1 MSMEVMTPVVPSV
14 TIANVATSSRNEHPA
29 PEASPTTEATP
40 AVASSPAP
48 AAQEAIADEAAV
60 ARKRIELAERLV
72 GANKSLV
79 IEKDPVRSGFI
90 YKTVDRQTGQV
101 TRVWP
106 QEEAASALRAL
117 ADVDARGAMINTRA

>member
-1 MSMEVMTPVVPSV
+1 MSMEFTTAPVTSV
-14 TIANVATSSRNEHPA
+14 TSTTVANTSRIAPLVVEEAA
-29 PEASPTTEATP
+29 PT
-40 AVASSPAP
+40 
-48 AAQEAIADEAAV
+48 QEAPPAGVSSEAAAVEEAAV

-117 ADVDARGAMINTRA
+117 ADVDARGAMINTRV

>member
-1 MSMEVMTPVVPSV
+1 MSMEFTTPQVTSVTAATVTVPSRV
-14 TIANVATSSRNEHPA
+14 
-29 PEASPTTEATP
+29 EASTAELDASIEA
-40 AVASSPAP
+40 PAP
-48 AAQEAIADEAAV
+48 APSAPTEPKAQEIEAV

-90 YKTVDRQTGQV
+90 YKTVDRQTGEV

-117 ADVDARGAMINTRA
+117 ADVDARGAMINTRV

>member
-1 MSMEVMTPVVPSV
+1 MELMTAPVTSV
-14 TIANVATSSRNEHPA
+14 TSMSVANASRTATALAQDAAPIKETPPAAVSSE
-29 PEASPTTEATP
+29 
-40 AVASSPAP
+40 AP
-48 AAQEAIADEAAV
+48 AADDVAV
-60 ARKRIELAERLV
+60 ARKRIELPERPV

-79 IEKDPVRSGFI
+79 MEKDPVRSGFI

-117 ADVDARGAMINTRA
+117 ADVEARGAMIKTRV

>member
-1 MSMEVMTPVVPSV
+1 MSMEVTTQAVPSV
-14 TIANVATSSRNEHPA
+14 IIANVAASSRTEPEAQEANPA
-29 PEASPTTEATP
+29 PE
-40 AVASSPAP
+40 PAP
-48 AAQEAIADEAAV
+48 VAASQTTRTQAEDAAV

-117 ADVDARGAMINTRA
+117 ADVDARGAMINTRV

>member
-1 MSMEVMTPVVPSV
+1 MSMEVTTQAVPSV
-14 TIANVATSSRNEHPA
+14 IIANVAASSQTEPEAQEANPA
-29 PEASPTTEATP
+29 PE
-40 AVASSPAP
+40 PAP
-48 AAQEAIADEAAV
+48 VAASQTTTTQAEDAAV

-117 ADVDARGAMINTRA
+117 ADVDARGAMINTRV

>member
-1 MSMEVMTPVVPSV
+1 MSMEFTAPQVTSVTAATVTVPSRV
-14 TIANVATSSRNEHPA
+14 
-29 PEASPTTEATP
+29 EASTAELDASIEA
-40 AVASSPAP
+40 PAP
-48 AAQEAIADEAAV
+48 APAQSVPVEPKVEEKEAV

-90 YKTVDRQTGQV
+90 YKTVDRQTGEV

-117 ADVDARGAMINTRA
+117 ADVDARGAMINTRV